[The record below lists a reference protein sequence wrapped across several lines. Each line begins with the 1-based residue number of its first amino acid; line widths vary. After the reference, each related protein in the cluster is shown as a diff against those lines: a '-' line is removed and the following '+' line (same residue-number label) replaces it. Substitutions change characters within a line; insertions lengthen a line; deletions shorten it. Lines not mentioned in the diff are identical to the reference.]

1 MFTLKYTS
9 SLPELQEYLDDQFEQ
24 YVRSKSLDEE
34 QTFMVK
40 LPFEEERRLLM
51 RQVYGSPETLKEMCF
66 MAFLGHLAKEKKL
79 VVSNMVTQCPF
90 LLYLLGVVSFDVFEE
105 GYGGEDYLFEK
116 SQINTTNY
124 YVDDNFYKLARKD
137 IDNFLEQ
144 SGHVSIWIGH
154 TEYSADCDM
163 DREPVGI
170 QIVSSE
176 SDVLEHKCEFGEL
189 YDGTDCILEENTMDS
204 YRQGSIYQLLPLQHE
219 RKELSEDE
227 RLIID
232 RYKNHDTDKSNVMN
246 VVASGMIVS
255 GYETPSSY
263 YHAMKNFGDNVYSR
277 EALYKYLLAHRIKEE
292 KALYWTEI
300 IRKGTLE
307 RKLREHKIS
316 YHDYAE
322 LYLAIG
328 KERIDLFCDVHYMPS
343 CWSVM
348 EKFYRITEQKHTG
361 RIIAVDFDGTLSLGT
376 WPSTGPAN
384 KELIDFLKEQKENGD
399 KLILWTCREGEA
411 LKAAVRWC
419 EKEGLVFDSVNDNIP
434 EMIERYGT
442 NSRKVSCDYYIDDRA
457 VWTNAFGL
465 LR

>member
-9 SLPELQEYLDDQFEQ
+9 SLPELQKYLDDQFEQ

-40 LPFEEERRLLM
+40 LHFEEERRLLM

-90 LLYLLGVVSFDVFEE
+90 LLYLLGVVAFDVFEE
-105 GYGGEDYLFEK
+105 GYGGVDYLFEK

-124 YVDDNFYKLARKD
+124 YVDDNFYKLARKA
-137 IDNFLEQ
+137 IDNFLGH
-144 SGHVSIWIGH
+144 SGYMAVWIGY
-154 TEYSADCDM
+154 TEYCVGHDM
-163 DREPVGI
+163 DREPVGV
-170 QIVSSE
+170 QIVPYE
-176 SDVLEHKCEFGEL
+176 SDILEHKGQLGKL
-189 YDGTDCILEENTMDS
+189 YDGTECILEENTLDS
-204 YRQGSIYQLLPLQHE
+204 YQEGSIYQFLPLQHE

-227 RLIID
+227 RLIIE
-232 RYKNHDTDKSNVMN
+232 RYNNHDTAKSTVMN
-246 VVASGMIVS
+246 LVASGMIVS
-255 GYETPSSY
+255 GYENPSSY

-328 KERIDLFCDVHYMPS
+328 KERIDLFCNAHYMPS

-348 EKFYRITEQKHTG
+348 EKFYRITEKKQTG

-376 WPSTGPAN
+376 WPSIGPAN
-384 KELIDFLKEQKENGD
+384 KELIDFLKEQKKNGD
-399 KLILWTCREGEA
+399 KLILWTCREGNALQEA
-411 LKAAVRWC
+411 VKWC
-419 EKEGLVFDSVNDNIP
+419 VKEGLEFDAVNDNIP
-434 EMIERYGT
+434 EMIERYGI

>member
-9 SLPELQEYLDDQFEQ
+9 SLPELQKYLDDQFEQ

-40 LPFEEERRLLM
+40 LHFEEERRLLM

-90 LLYLLGVVSFDVFEE
+90 LLYLLGVVAFDVFEE
-105 GYGGEDYLFEK
+105 GYGGVDYLFEK

-124 YVDDNFYKLARKD
+124 YVDDNFYKLARKA
-137 IDNFLEQ
+137 IDNFLDH
-144 SGHVSIWIGH
+144 SGYMAVWIGY
-154 TEYSADCDM
+154 TEYCVGHDM
-163 DREPVGI
+163 DREPVGV
-170 QIVSSE
+170 QIVPYE
-176 SDVLEHKCEFGEL
+176 SDILEHKGQLGKL
-189 YDGTDCILEENTMDS
+189 YDGTECILEENTLDS
-204 YRQGSIYQLLPLQHE
+204 YQEGSIYQFLPLQHE

-227 RLIID
+227 RLIIE
-232 RYKNHDTDKSNVMN
+232 RYNNHDTAKPTVMN
-246 VVASGMIVS
+246 LVASGMIVS

-263 YHAMKNFGDNVYSR
+263 YHAMKNLGDNIYSR

-328 KERIDLFCDVHYMPS
+328 KERIDLFCSAHYMPS

-348 EKFYRITEQKHTG
+348 EKFYRITEKKQTG
-361 RIIAVDFDGTLSLGT
+361 RTIAVDFDGTLSLGT
-376 WPSTGPAN
+376 WPSIGPAN
-384 KELIDFLKEQKENGD
+384 KELIDFLKEQKKNGD
-399 KLILWTCREGEA
+399 KLILWTCREGNALQEA
-411 LKAAVRWC
+411 VKWC
-419 EKEGLVFDSVNDNIP
+419 EKEGLEFDAVNDNIP

>member
-40 LPFEEERRLLM
+40 LHFAEERRLLM

-137 IDNFLEQ
+137 INNFLEQ

-232 RYKNHDTDKSNVMN
+232 RYKNHDTDKSTVMN

-277 EALYKYLLAHRIKEE
+277 EALYKYLLEHRIKEE
-292 KALYWTEI
+292 KAL
-300 IRKGTLE
+300 
-307 RKLREHKIS
+307 
-316 YHDYAE
+316 
-322 LYLAIG
+322 
-328 KERIDLFCDVHYMPS
+328 
-343 CWSVM
+343 
-348 EKFYRITEQKHTG
+348 
-361 RIIAVDFDGTLSLGT
+361 
-376 WPSTGPAN
+376 N
-384 KELIDFLKEQKENGD
+384 
-399 KLILWTCREGEA
+399 
-411 LKAAVRWC
+411 
-419 EKEGLVFDSVNDNIP
+419 
-434 EMIERYGT
+434 
-442 NSRKVSCDYYIDDRA
+442 
-457 VWTNAFGL
+457 
-465 LR
+465 

>member
-9 SLPELQEYLDDQFEQ
+9 SLPELQKYLDDQFEQ

-40 LPFEEERRLLM
+40 LHFEEERRLLM

-90 LLYLLGVVSFDVFEE
+90 LLYLLGVVAFDVFEE
-105 GYGGEDYLFEK
+105 GYGGVDYLFEK

-124 YVDDNFYKLARKD
+124 YVDDNFYKLARKA
-137 IDNFLEQ
+137 IDNFLGH
-144 SGHVSIWIGH
+144 SGYMAVWIGY
-154 TEYSADCDM
+154 TEYCVGHDM
-163 DREPVGI
+163 DREPVGV
-170 QIVSSE
+170 QIVPYE
-176 SDVLEHKCEFGEL
+176 SDILEHKGQLGKL
-189 YDGTDCILEENTMDS
+189 YDGTECILEENTLDS
-204 YRQGSIYQLLPLQHE
+204 YQEGSIYQFLPLQHE

-227 RLIID
+227 RLIIE
-232 RYKNHDTDKSNVMN
+232 RYNNHDTAKSTVMN
-246 VVASGMIVS
+246 LVASGMIVS
-255 GYETPSSY
+255 GYENPSSY

-328 KERIDLFCDVHYMPS
+328 KERIDLFCNAHYMPS

-348 EKFYRITEQKHTG
+348 EKFYRITAKKQTG

-376 WPSTGPAN
+376 WPSIGPAN
-384 KELIDFLKEQKENGD
+384 KELIDFLKEQKKNGD
-399 KLILWTCREGEA
+399 KLILWTCREGNALQEA
-411 LKAAVRWC
+411 VKWC
-419 EKEGLVFDSVNDNIP
+419 VKEGLEFDAVNDNIP